1 MSGLISPAGNVRAAV
16 LEPAVSTYSANHKY
30 KQLSRI
36 LLHLRN
42 DLHLEQ
48 PHLAMPTSAMIEHL
62 VFNCPL
68 SLLEGDDWQQI
79 IIHTLDYLIDQLGPG
94 GNADDLFLR
103 SDCNQLLFPNEEL
116 FDSQDAYLFART
128 LLRQQQQVFE

>member
-1 MSGLISPAGNVRAAV
+1 MSGLPNPEGNVRAAV
-16 LEPAVSTYSANHKY
+16 LEPAVNTYSANNKY
-30 KQLSRI
+30 KQLARI

-68 SLLEGDDWQQI
+68 SLLEGDDWQEI
-79 IIHTLDYLIDQLGPG
+79 IIQSLEYLIDQLSPYSFS
-94 GNADDLFLR
+94 DELFLR
-103 SDCNQLLFPNEEL
+103 CDCNQPLFPNEEL
-116 FDSQDAYLFART
+116 FDPQDAFLFART